1 MLNKYKSNMFRQ
13 DYKMS
18 ERKPPSQ
25 MFNDLL
31 VYRAMEV
38 IDKQMDITVIP
49 MHSLLMHIVL

>member
-1 MLNKYKSNMFRQ
+1 MFRQ